1 MDRIVEDEMLV
12 AQFQAGRLDAFDD
25 LMKRYKGQIYA
36 YLLRSVKNYEDAE
49 ELTIEVFFKVYRA
62 LDTWKPQ
69 ARFSTWLYK
78 IAHNLSIDFHRAKSR
93 RHTYSLDDEE
103 FSVDEPT
110 AVDLWSNPE
119 WELEEKDRH
128 RVIREAI
135 DQLSPK
141 QKAVFMLN
149 RYQGL
154 QIKEIVDEPTAVDLW
169 SNPEWELEEKDRHR
183 VIREAID
190 QLSPKQKAVFMLNRY
205 QGLQIKEITEVLG
218 IAEGTVKIHLHRAVR
233 KLQTLLQPRVESLGG
248 K

>member
-1 MDRIVEDEMLV
+1 MDRIVEDEILV
-12 AQFQAGRLDAFDD
+12 TQFQAGRPDAFDE

-49 ELTIEVFFKVYRA
+49 ELTIEVFFKAYRA

-93 RHTYSLDDEE
+93 RPTYSLDDEE
-103 FSVDEPT
+103 FAVDEPT
-110 AVDLWSNPE
+110 AADLWSNPE
-119 WELEEKDRH
+119 WEIEEKDRH

-141 QKAVFMLN
+141 QKEVF
-149 RYQGL
+149 
-154 QIKEIVDEPTAVDLW
+154 V
-169 SNPEWELEEKDRHR
+169 
-183 VIREAID
+183 
-190 QLSPKQKAVFMLNRY
+190 LNRY

-218 IAEGTVKIHLHRAVR
+218 MAEGTVKIHLHRAVK
-233 KLQTLLQPRVESLGG
+233 KLQTLLLPLWETNDI
-248 K
+248 

>member
-12 AQFQAGRLDAFDD
+12 AQFQAGRPDAFDD

-49 ELTIEVFFKVYRA
+49 ELTIEVFFKAYRA
-62 LDTWKPQ
+62 LDTWQPQ

-93 RHTYSLDDEE
+93 RPTYSLDDEE
-103 FSVDEPT
+103 LSINEPT

-119 WELEEKDRH
+119 WE
-128 RVIREAI
+128 I
-135 DQLSPK
+135 
-141 QKAVFMLN
+141 
-149 RYQGL
+149 
-154 QIKEIVDEPTAVDLW
+154 
-169 SNPEWELEEKDRHR
+169 EEKDRHR

-218 IAEGTVKIHLHRAVR
+218 MAEGTVKIHLHRAVK
-233 KLQTLLQPRVESLGG
+233 KLQTLLLPLWEGNEI
-248 K
+248 